1 MNDRWTR
8 AEERI
13 RQSTEE
19 RRYRRAD
26 QDWSDTGSHAA
37 PGRHARHAAPDPDE
51 GDWDAYEDTG
61 VIPRYG
67 EEYDDGYSSADSNR
81 YANHPADQHGGQGY
95 AGAESGG
102 AEYAGTGYAD
112 AGVDHGGGRMGAGQY
127 PTDPHQ
133 VAQRLLGDYGTGEYE
148 AQGGRHGYPA
158 GQHSGEFVAQDHAE
172 DDYPDADYQ
181 DEDSFAPAA
190 PPPRRGPQRR
200 RSARGQQSTDPVAR
214 KQSARKQAGRKSARD
229 TTGRNQVARD
239 TTGRNQVARASGE
252 QGARRKRAREGDQTT
267 GRNKSD
273 RSRRASRAASRKA
286 AERKR
291 RRRNLLYIAAVFV
304 VLFAVAA
311 VYAGTK
317 LMGVLNGPEDYAGPP
332 GPVAVVQVH
341 PGDTASQIAQTMLD
355 RDVVK
360 STGAFYQA
368 AVQNSNMTSVQPGY
382 YAIPT
387 HSKGVDAVTALV
399 TPDSRVGNVV
409 ISEGRRLHDSI
420 DANTGSRNEGI
431 YRKIAEASCVGTG
444 PAKKCVT
451 YEQLDAAGAS
461 TDLKSLGVPSWA
473 IDQVRQVPDHTRQLE
488 GLISA
493 GAWDFDPSGTA
504 PQILA
509 QLVAESAHSY
519 ESTGLLTPNPAI
531 GINLTPYQILIA
543 ASLVER
549 EALPADMP
557 KVARVIVNRLNVNM
571 PLEFDSTVN
580 YTLDTTAVATTDSDR
595 AKHTPW
601 NTYAMSGLPATPIAS
616 PSLGALRAMEN
627 PTAGPWL
634 YFVTVDKQGTTLFT
648 DSYSEHQRNIEKAR
662 QSGILDSGH

>member
-1 MNDRWTR
+1 M
-8 AEERI
+8 
-13 RQSTEE
+13 
-19 RRYRRAD
+19 
-26 QDWSDTGSHAA
+26 

-81 YANHPADQHGGQGY
+81 YATHPADQPGGQGY
-95 AGAESGG
+95 AGAG
-102 AEYAGTGYAD
+102 
-112 AGVDHGGGRMGAGQY
+112 MGAGQY

-133 VAQRLLGDYGTGEYE
+133 VTQRLPGDYGTGDYE
-148 AQGGRHGYPA
+148 VQGGRHGYPA
-158 GQHSGEFVAQDHAE
+158 GQHSGEFVAQDYAA

-181 DEDSFAPAA
+181 DEESFAPAA

-214 KQSARKQAGRKSARD
+214 KQSARKQAARKSARD

-239 TTGRNQVARASGE
+239 ATGRNRVRDSGE
-252 QGARRKRAREGDQTT
+252 QGTRRKRAREGADDQTT
-267 GRNKSD
+267 GRNKSA

-291 RRRNLLYIAAVFV
+291 RRRNLLLIAAVFV

-317 LMGVLNGPEDYAGPP
+317 LMAVLNGPEDYAGPP

-355 RDVVK
+355 KGVVK

-387 HSKGVDAVTALV
+387 HSKGADAVTALV

-451 YEQLDAAGAS
+451 YEQLDAAGAG

-493 GAWDFDPSGTA
+493 GTWDFDPSGTPA
-504 PQILA
+504 QILA

-549 EALPADMP
+549 EALAADMP
-557 KVARVIVNRLNVNM
+557 KVARVIVNRLNVTM

-580 YTLDTTAVATTDSDR
+580 YTLDTTAVATTDADR

-616 PSLGALRAMEN
+616 PSLAALRAMEN
-627 PTAGPWL
+627 PTPGPWL